1 MNHSG
6 NWQLDPGKASAETVE
21 PSNVQAWA
29 RDTKTGEPVYILELG
44 KDRVGKRCGCE
55 CQSCDLAL
63 IAVNAAKSKYT
74 KRPHFRHPPGAA
86 KAECS
91 YLAARLAALRLL
103 GTHGVIQLPAR
114 RLAGTV
120 MGLSG
125 VEHVAWIERPEERL
139 QIRHVDYQDKVAAV
153 ITLEDGRQL
162 RFQLIGSGQHA
173 PDGQIVATIFL
184 DLQNDELAGLSP
196 QELRARTTLVP
207 EGLCWLNHW
216 DDAELQA
223 QANSAAMAIAV
234 EALDIEG
241 QYSTELAEV
250 DPKFRRE
257 TLLHLETKR
266 ILSEANRIAVPAIQ
280 GSARRRAHDG
290 HEIEKS
296 FAIPIQVVPLTEVTL
311 EQRYGDLIPDAT
323 ALTSEK
329 HGHVLLVE
337 VTVTNRID
345 QSRRARYQHCNV
357 PALEIDLSRAGGRIT
372 REELR
377 HLVIERT
384 DAKTWL
390 FHPSYAQ
397 LQHEVDVAADF
408 ELSERNRTIEE
419 DEQHRRSILN
429 VPTAQI
435 AADYLESVYRYAEFE
450 VAGKAQ
456 GFEEKHRRREAVRNQ
471 AKRLAAHGY
480 EEAMDENLTE
490 SPSLIVPRI
499 LSIQVGRGVG
509 LWEDSAMAILATLQR
524 VRPAQRFLHTICM
537 IAEATY
543 RPKHEPP
550 HPRWYEDWVAEVR
563 RSIRAGEKTYLRSR
577 RFDRLLSLLFPEMA
591 PGLNKPFGTEHYKP
605 PPAAQMSANKSG
617 PASIEPPSTAPPS
630 PSRPGHQKLHSPSW
644 LTGPDLEH
652 WKSQNPEN
660 ARIWEACNSN
670 QSFARVEPK
679 NTD

>member
-6 NWQLDPGKASAETVE
+6 NWRLEPGKASAETVE

-63 IAVNAAKSKYT
+63 IAVNAAKSEYT
-74 KRPHFRHPPGAA
+74 KRPHFRHPPSAV

-91 YLAARLAALRLL
+91 YLAARLAALWLL

-120 MGLSG
+120 VGLSG
-125 VEHVAWIERPEERL
+125 VEHVAWIERPEKRL
-139 QIRHVDYQDKVAAV
+139 HIRHVDYQDKVAAV

-162 RFQLIGSGQHA
+162 RFQLIGTGQHA

-184 DLQNDELAGLSP
+184 DLRNDELAGLSP

-216 DDAELQA
+216 EDAELQA

-241 QYSTELAEV
+241 QYGTELAGV

-266 ILSEANRIAVPAIQ
+266 ILSEANRIAVPSIQ
-280 GSARRRAHDG
+280 GSARRRAQDG

-296 FAIPIQVVPLTEVTL
+296 FAIPSQVVPLTEVML
-311 EQRYGDLIPDAT
+311 EKRFGDLIPDAT

-329 HGHVLLVE
+329 YGRVLLME

-345 QSRRARYQHCNV
+345 RTRRARYQHCNV
-357 PALEIDLSRAGGRIT
+357 PALEIDLSCAGGRIT

-408 ELSERNRTIEE
+408 ELNERNRAIEE
-419 DEQHRRSILN
+419 EEQHRRSIFN
-429 VPTAQI
+429 IPAAQI
-435 AADYLESVYRYAEFE
+435 AADYLEAVQLYAEYE
-450 VAGKAQ
+450 VDGKAER
-456 GFEEKHRRREAVRNQ
+456 FEEKLRLMEAVRNQ
-471 AKRLAAHGY
+471 AKRLAVHGY
-480 EEAMDENLTE
+480 EEAIDEDLTE
-490 SPSLIVPRI
+490 FPSLIVPRI
-499 LSIQVGRGVG
+499 LSIQIGQGVG
-509 LWEDSAMAILATLQR
+509 IRGNSTMEIMAIQQQVPPRQRSLNTLY
-524 VRPAQRFLHTICM
+524 L

-543 RPKHEPP
+543 RTRYDPP
-550 HPRWYEDWVAEVR
+550 RPSWYEDWVAEVE
-563 RSIRAGEKTYLRSR
+563 RSILAGEKTYLRSR

-591 PGLNKPFGTEHYKP
+591 PGLGETFGTPSYKP
-605 PPAAQMSANKSG
+605 ASAPISKSRSTAL
-617 PASIEPPSTAPPS
+617 PTPPSAVQRTD
-630 PSRPGHQKLHSPSW
+630 RPGHQKLHSDPGW
-644 LTGPDLEH
+644 LTGAALES
-652 WKSQNPEN
+652 WKRQYPESARQWEQYN
-660 ARIWEACNSN
+660 ATQREDAESTKK
-670 QSFARVEPK
+670 A
-679 NTD
+679 T